1 MFEEF
6 EKQEAGRKQ
15 EKILEWSLK
24 EQLLVESLKRYEDRL
39 DLRTPDR
46 KEWTFLNSF
55 NYAYGLILT
64 LGHGA
69 KTPETTGGQPDE
81 RAVMDMLIR
90 LGYPTIQ

>member
-1 MFEEF
+1 MSIVTPGSCR
-6 EKQEAGRKQ
+6 KGR
-15 EKILEWSLK
+15 SLW
-24 EQLLVESLKRYEDRL
+24 EVVDSQLLVESLKRYEDRL

-69 KTPETTGGQPDE
+69 KIPETTGGQD
-81 RAVMDMLIR
+81 R
-90 LGYPTIQ
+90 LQKRNKVINQGG